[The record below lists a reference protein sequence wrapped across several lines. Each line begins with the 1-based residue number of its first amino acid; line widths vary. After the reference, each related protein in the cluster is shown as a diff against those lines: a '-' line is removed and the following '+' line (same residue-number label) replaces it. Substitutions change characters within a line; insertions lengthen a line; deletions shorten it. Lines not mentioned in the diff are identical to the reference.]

1 MISIVIPVYNEE
13 ENLPVLLGKISAIL
27 PGIGGQAE
35 ILLVD
40 DGSSDNSLAVMN
52 GLKRIYP
59 VIRIIKLARN
69 CGQSAAFDCGFKA
82 ARGETIVT
90 LDADLQNDPKDIPLL
105 LEKLKTCD
113 MVYGWR
119 RNRKDP
125 FLKLISSKIANFVRN
140 AITGENIKDTGC
152 SLKAYRRQCLNNIK
166 LYDGMHRFLPTLV
179 QLEGFRIEE
188 VEVSHNPRKY
198 GKSKYNIRKRLVRP
212 FLDLLAVAWMKKR
225 HLHYKWEEL

>member
-1 MISIVIPVYNEE
+1 MISIVIPIYNEE
-13 ENLPVLLGKISAIL
+13 ENLPVLLEKISAVL
-27 PGIGGQAE
+27 PGIGGQVE

-40 DGSSDNSLAVMN
+40 DGSSDNSLSVMN
-52 GLKRIYP
+52 GLKKAYP

-90 LDADLQNDPKDIPLL
+90 LDADLQNDPEDIPLL

-188 VEVSHNPRKY
+188 AEVSHNPRKY